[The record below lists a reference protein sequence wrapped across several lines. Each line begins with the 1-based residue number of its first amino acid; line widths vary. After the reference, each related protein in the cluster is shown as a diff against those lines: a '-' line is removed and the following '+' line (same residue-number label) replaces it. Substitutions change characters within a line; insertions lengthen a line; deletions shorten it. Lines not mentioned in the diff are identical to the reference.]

1 MKIVKAEIFKQFP
14 ELIFGFSTK
23 IGLNRGAPYYF
34 NMSHTVGDNPEIVNE
49 NRIAFF
55 KALGL
60 MENEV
65 ALQRQIHSDNITY
78 VDHGGIYPDS
88 DGLITNKRNL
98 GLAVSSADCAAVFI
112 YDNEEKVICGI
123 HSGWRGTEKRIIARA
138 VEELK
143 NSYNCNVNNMFVYI
157 APSIS
162 QKNYEVGGEVA
173 DKFNKEFLLYKNN
186 KIYLD
191 VSGANYN
198 MLLQSGIPDKNIE
211 RSLLCS
217 FEEEDLHSYR
227 RDGIHS
233 GRALGVIALK

>member
-112 YDNEEKVICGI
+112 YDSEQKVICGI
-123 HSGWRGTEKRIIARA
+123 HSGWRGTEKRITARA